1 MRFAAV
7 KARFAHWQFHPAHLL
22 QTIGAPAQARSASPI
37 GVDRPVPNRSG
48 STTSFLTTM
57 LPSPIATARSFLFVP
72 ANRPERFAKALASG
86 ADAVIL
92 DLEDSVPLQTKAE
105 ARTAVRQAWP
115 ELQSAACAVV
125 VRINSP
131 ETEWG
136 MQDMVALQGLPG
148 LAGLMVP
155 KCESAATLAQV
166 AQAFAGVP
174 SLPIIESAAGYLAL
188 REIAQAPQLA
198 RLVVG
203 HIDFLADT
211 GLQVS
216 EDQRELDAL
225 RFEVAM
231 CTRHA
236 GLAPAVDGVTVSVDD
251 EALIRRDTER
261 ALRFG
266 FGAKLCIHPEQVAVV
281 HATLAP
287 TTAQIDW
294 ARRVLAAMNASQG
307 AAVQLDGKMVDLP
320 VVLQAQRLLER
331 VR

>member
-1 MRFAAV
+1 
-7 KARFAHWQFHPAHLL
+7 
-22 QTIGAPAQARSASPI
+22 
-37 GVDRPVPNRSG
+37 
-48 STTSFLTTM
+48 M

-174 SLPIIESAAGYLAL
+174 SLPIIESVAGYLAL

-266 FGAKLCIHPEQVAVV
+266 FGAKLCIHPGQVAVV